1 MSVTHHIPLA
11 RPAIGER
18 EEELVLGVLRSG
30 ELANGPLVPAF
41 EQAFAERVGTRYA
54 VACSSG
60 TAGLHMALHALQ
72 LAPGDE
78 VVTSPYS
85 FAASA
90 NVIRVAGATP
100 VFVDIDERTFNLDP
114 AAVEAA
120 LTPRTRALLPV
131 HIYGYPCEIEAVNRI
146 AGAHGLPIVE
156 DACESLGA
164 ESAGRQVGT
173 YGNPAVFGFYP
184 NKQMTTGE
192 GGMVT
197 TDDPDK
203 ARVFRSL
210 VNQGHG
216 DANSRRHLVHE
227 RLGFNY
233 RMDEM
238 SAAVGIAQ
246 LEKLDLMLAE
256 RARLADRYDQLLAG
270 VDGLA
275 LPYRGPHTRSWFV
288 YVVRIAPEI
297 DRNAVIQLLAER
309 GVASRPYFPAIHL
322 QPAYLPLG
330 HAPGELPVAERV
342 AASTLALPFYVNL
355 AEDDQEHVAAS
366 LREALTAPEA
376 QRA

>member
-1 MSVTHHIPLA
+1 MSVTRHIPLA
-11 RPAIGER
+11 RPSIGER

-60 TAGLHMALHALQ
+60 TAGLHMALHELD
-72 LAPGDE
+72 LGPGDE

-90 NVIRVAGATP
+90 NVIRMAGATP
-100 VFVDIDERTFNLDP
+100 VFADIDELTFNLDP
-114 AAVEAA
+114 AALEAA
-120 LTPRTRALLPV
+120 ITPRTRAVLPV
-131 HIYGYPCEIEAVNRI
+131 HIYGYPCDIEAVNRI
-146 AGAHGLPIVE
+146 ARAHGLGVVE
-156 DACESLGA
+156 DACESVGA
-164 ESAGRQVGT
+164 EIHGRQLGT
-173 YGNPAVFGFYP
+173 HGNPAVFGFYP

-197 TDDPDK
+197 TDDPDR

-210 VNQGHG
+210 VNQGHAG
-216 DANSRRHLVHE
+216 ADSRRDLVHE

-238 SAAVGIAQ
+238 SAAVGLAQ

-256 RARLADRYDQLLAG
+256 RNRLADRYDRLLARIDG
-270 VDGLA
+270 VTV
-275 LPYRGPHTRSWFV
+275 PYRGPHMRSWFV
-288 YVVRIAPEI
+288 YVVRLAPGI
-297 DRNAVIQLLAER
+297 DRTTVIQALADR
-309 GVASRPYFPAIHL
+309 GVATRAYFPAIHL

-342 AASTLALPFYVNL
+342 AASTLALPFYVGL
-355 AEDDQEHVAAS
+355 ADDDQEHVAAS
-366 LREALTAPEA
+366 LCDVVAAAEA
-376 QRA
+376 QRT